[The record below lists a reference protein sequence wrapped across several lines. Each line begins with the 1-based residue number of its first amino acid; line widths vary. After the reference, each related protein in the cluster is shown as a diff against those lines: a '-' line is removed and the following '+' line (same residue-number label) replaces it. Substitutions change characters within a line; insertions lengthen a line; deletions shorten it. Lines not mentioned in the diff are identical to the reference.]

1 MVITNGYSS
10 EQSIKSVVMNPQ
22 RTFHRLMLKLSLL
35 SWLLVSLMPVLN
47 AHGNA
52 AGVWATLCTINGFEL
67 VKIEDGKPQTQHNK
81 PCPFAHF
88 SNFHHTELPTTQLPI
103 RQTTAQVDGYTFLA
117 LSVRFESA
125 VPRAPPVA

>member
-1 MVITNGYSS
+1 
-10 EQSIKSVVMNPQ
+10 MNPQ

-47 AHGNA
+47 AHGSA

-67 VKIEDGKPQTQHNK
+67 VKVEDGKPQTQHSK

-88 SNFHHTELPTTQLPI
+88 SNFHDTGLPTTRLPI

-125 VPRAPPVA
+125 VPRAPPFGFTELLTS

>member
-1 MVITNGYSS
+1 
-10 EQSIKSVVMNPQ
+10 MNPQ

-67 VKIEDGKPQTQHNK
+67 VKIEDGKPQTQHSK

-88 SNFHHTELPTTQLPI
+88 SNFHHTALPTTQLPI